1 MKLIFDA
8 NSIFS
13 SLLRS
18 YNIVGDI
25 FFNSHPP
32 FELYAP
38 ELLREEIAEHRAKPI
53 KLGKRSANTML
64 ELEILSLSRIT
75 FLNVGLTSTV
85 SWANARD
92 VRRGWMQ
99 TMRTMLPSRSL

>member
-38 ELLREEIAEHRAKPI
+38 ELLREEIAEPRAKPI
-53 KLGKRSANTML
+53 KLGKRSANTLL
-64 ELEILSLSRIT
+64 ELVILSLSRIT

-85 SWANARD
+85 SWAKARD